1 MLGEKSLSEDVR
13 SLSVSVSLKRNQ
25 TVNLKL
31 QFVSTFDV
39 TSDMPVCDVTEHGKI
54 SQLIPTFPKIAIK
67 QMECNCKTEKQI
79 DCNSLRR
86 NGLKAG
92 F

>member
-31 QFVSTFDV
+31 QFVSTCDV
-39 TSDMPVCDVTEHGKI
+39 ISGMPGPAVCDVTEHGKI
-54 SQLIPTFPKIAIK
+54 SLLFATFFLQKKQIKQIRRLIAI
-67 QMECNCKTEKQI
+67 
-79 DCNSLRR
+79 
-86 NGLKAG
+86 